1 MKQTVARLALVWL
14 ILLAFVVQGSVL
26 AGAEEAAAAGTVTLN
41 VATAEDLKAVK
52 EELALGNTVNVTLTA
67 DLVLDQWE
75 SLGTERVPFTGT
87 FNGGGHTVTINE
99 GKSLLGMVSGATVE
113 NIMVFGTVKDSAA
126 LAVSAVNSNFTD
138 CGNAAQVTGTEGGY
152 ACGLVSGSTGI
163 NTYTRCFNSGIVMA
177 ENGTVCGIV
186 SDNKNSGSATLS
198 FKNVY
203 EQCYNVGTLIGSK
216 VYAIALDSIL
226 SSGSSGGNYSTVDSN
241 GSQSVTYNKVLY
253 SALASGSAPTGW
265 GTDWRYIKGMYP
277 MTNRTAVTNG
287 DIAATA
293 AAWVEESTLYLYSF
307 DEGTWKTEN
316 DVEIQTGSQVT
327 LPQDIAF
334 EYLGLKRTVR
344 LEGSGT
350 VTVQVTDAALLGT
363 ETGSGSGV
371 YLEETHHL
379 LEVSGL
385 SIGTWSLTSG
395 DIPEGLALNND
406 TLEGTITAKPGTY
419 ESRFRLRDP
428 DTRQY
433 ALLDL
438 SFTVDKA
445 SGGVACTDSQTTFN
459 GSGQGASSYTLE
471 KYAELDKIFYQEGTS
486 SQTETLPVNV
496 GTYTVTVTTKETE
509 YYEADQATCTFTIN
523 PYALTADDFNK
534 EELGVSQPCT
544 GDAVEPKVSVLPLAD
559 CATPGVGDYT
569 VSYKNNR
576 EPTYKEGTPATV
588 EIQPVGNYTT
598 ADGNPIV
605 IPFSIYVADVEV
617 KLETGRGYTLGTAGT
632 NWTLKNESDK
642 MTYTGGSLFYVF
654 DPGAYTFTPAV

>member
-26 AGAEEAAAAGTVTLN
+26 AGAEEVTAAGAVTLN

-75 SLGTERVPFTGT
+75 SLGTESVPFTGT

-138 CGNAAQVTGTEGGY
+138 CGNAAQVTGADGGY
-152 ACGLVSGSTGI
+152 ACGLVSSSTGT
-163 NTYTRCFNSGIVMA
+163 NTYTRCFNTGIVEA
-177 ENGTVCGIV
+177 AGGTACGIA
-186 SDNKNSGSATLS
+186 SDNMISGSASTTS
-198 FKNVY
+198 NTYK
-203 EQCYNVGTLIGSK
+203 QCCNSGILNGSRIFAIGEASAG
-216 VYAIALDSIL
+216 VSAER
-226 SSGSSGGNYSTVDSN
+226 NYSTVKATDAPAVTNSN
-241 GSQSVTYNKVLY
+241 VKCSEM
-253 SALASGSAPTGW
+253 ASGSAPTGW

-277 MTNRTAVTNG
+277 MTNRTAVTDG

-293 AAWVEESTLYLYSF
+293 AAWVDGSTLYLYSF
-307 DEGTWKTEN
+307 DEGNWKTAN

-327 LPQDIAF
+327 LPQDIEF

-344 LEGSGT
+344 LEGSGI
-350 VTVQVTDAALLGT
+350 VTAQVTDAALLGT

-385 SIGTWSLTSG
+385 SRGTWSLTSG

-486 SQTETLPVNV
+486 SQTETLPVNA

-509 YYEADQATCTFTIN
+509 YYEADQATCNFTIN

-544 GDAVEPKVSVLPLAD
+544 GNAVEPKVSVLPLAD